1 MRDPS
6 TPSVSLP
13 PAAIPRPLAVG
24 GWRLI
29 CVMVGIELGMLLA
42 AMDQTIVGTAMP
54 HILADLHGF
63 AEYSWVA
70 TAYLLASTAMMPIY
84 GKLSDMYGRRLFFV
98 GGVTLFLV
106 GSALCGTSQ
115 SMEQLI
121 AYRALQGLGGG
132 AIMPVVQAIVGGL
145 FAPAERGKWQGLT
158 VGIWG
163 LASILG
169 PWAGGWIS
177 DNWGWPWVF
186 YINLPLGALA
196 VLIAGLALPR
206 MSQRQQHRIDYFG
219 AAALIAATLLV
230 LLAFSWAGSQYTW
243 TSPTILGL
251 LGGALGAIVVL
262 IVVES
267 HAAEPI
273 LSLRLFANGI
283 FVVSLLTTFLVSS
296 ALLGS
301 LYYLPLFFQGV
312 MDQPATRFVVLVIPL
327 MAGVMASSIVGGL
340 ILSRTRRYKLQAMIG
355 LLVAA
360 LGMFLLSRM
369 DVHTTFAELARNL
382 LITGLGIGASTTL
395 FTVIVQNA
403 FSSRQI
409 GQVTAAL
416 AFFRE
421 LGGTIGLA
429 VLGSVMVNS
438 FQDQFQRRL
447 PAAVQQT
454 LSPEQIAQLSHP
466 EILLSPSAVTQLR
479 GEFAAFGPAGD
490 ALAQQILNTLRMS
503 LADAIARGFLFGAA
517 LLAVGFVATL
527 ALREIPLRTRH
538 EANGHEQ
545 PGLS

>member
-1 MRDPS
+1 MRTERAPS
-6 TPSVSLP
+6 ASHP
-13 PAAIPRPLAVG
+13 PGAALALGSSRAVG
-24 GWRLI
+24 GLRLA
-29 CVMVGIELGMLLA
+29 CVMVGVELGMLLA

-98 GGVTLFLV
+98 GGVALFLV

-145 FAPAERGKWQGLT
+145 FSPAERGKWQGLT
-158 VGIWG
+158 VGVWG

-169 PWAGGWIS
+169 PWAGGWIT

-206 MSQRQQHRIDYFG
+206 MSQRQRHRIDYLG
-219 AAALIAATLLV
+219 AAALITATLLA
-230 LLAFSWAGSQYTW
+230 LLAFSWAGTRYAW

-251 LGGALGAIVVL
+251 LGGALGAILLLV
-262 IVVES
+262 VVES
-267 HAAEPI
+267 RAAEPI

-283 FVVSLLTTFLVSS
+283 FVISLLATFLVSS

-312 MDQPATRFVVLVIPL
+312 MGQPATRFVVLVIPL

-340 ILSRTRRYKLQAMIG
+340 ILSRTRRYKLQALIG
-355 LLVAA
+355 LLVAT

-369 DVHTTFAELARNL
+369 DAHTTFAELARNL
-382 LITGLGIGASTTL
+382 VITGLGIGASTTL

-403 FSSRQI
+403 FSSRQL

-429 VLGSVMVNS
+429 VLGSVMVNN
-438 FQDQFQRRL
+438 FQDQFQRSL
-447 PAAVQQT
+447 PAVVQQA
-454 LSPEQIAQLSHP
+454 LSPERIAQLSHP
-466 EILLSPSAVTQLR
+466 EILLSPSAVAQLQ
-479 GEFAAFGPAGD
+479 GEFAAFGPSGD
-490 ALAQQILNTLRMS
+490 ALAQQILDALRMS
-503 LADAIARGFLFGAA
+503 LADAIARGFLISAA
-517 LLAVGFVATL
+517 LLGVGFLATL
-527 ALREIPLRTRH
+527 FLREIPLRTRRQAT
-538 EANGHEQ
+538 EP
-545 PGLS
+545 PGD